1 MNRFQLGIAFL
12 IASGALGP
20 IGCSAP
26 LEPLPRCDAEAER
39 AGRSICGVRNPEDL
53 ALLPG
58 RRWLLVSEMAPMEA
72 TAEEGSA
79 PPQAGSLLAIR
90 LSDGKRRRLYPTD
103 LDAHRDAGS
112 GAAVRASLGDPGC
125 SGPPDPAVF
134 LPHGVDVG
142 GGPGGEARVAVVNH
156 GGREAIEIFEIRF
169 QRGPVLEWRGC
180 VPMPEGLMAN
190 DVAWLPDGGF
200 VVTNFAPVLEG
211 SGLAALWTGFEI
223 LTGRETGAVYR
234 WTPGAGLALI
244 EGSEGSAPNGI
255 AVAPDGRTIL
265 VAEWGADSVYRLRI
279 DGEGGGRRRS
289 VDLEHSP
296 DNLSWMRDGRL
307 LVAAQA
313 GGLTAALACNEIEE
327 VGCDIEHAVY
337 AIDPVSLEATRLF
350 VGRGAASVALE
361 AGDEIL
367 VGFFKGDQIERVA
380 RAD

>member
-1 MNRFQLGIAFL
+1 MNRFQARIAFVIVSAGL
-12 IASGALGP
+12 SLL
-20 IGCSAP
+20 GCSAP
-26 LEPLPRCDAEAER
+26 PEPLARCDAEAEQ

-72 TAEEGSA
+72 TAEEGSTPA
-79 PPQAGSLLAIR
+79 QAGSLLAIR
-90 LSDGKRRRLYPTD
+90 LSDGTRRRLHPTD
-103 LDAHRDAGS
+103 DDVHRDAGS
-112 GAAVRASLGDPGC
+112 RAAARASLGDPDC
-125 SGPPDPAVF
+125 PGPPDSGLF
-134 LPHGVDVG
+134 MPHGVDVG
-142 GGPGGEARVAVVNH
+142 RAPAGEARLAVVNH
-156 GGREAIEIFEIRF
+156 GGREAIEIFEIDF
-169 QRGPVLEWRGC
+169 ERGPVLEWRGC

-200 VVTNFAPVLEG
+200 VVTNFAPVLEE

-223 LTGRETGAVYR
+223 LTGRATGAVYR
-234 WTPGAGLALI
+234 WTPGEGLALI

-265 VAEWGADSVYRLRI
+265 VAEWGADSIYRLRI
-279 DGEGGGRRRS
+279 DGGADARRRS
-289 VDLEHSP
+289 VALEHSP

-313 GGLTAALACNEIEE
+313 GGLLAALGCNEIEE
-327 VGCDIEHAVY
+327 VGCDIEHAIY

-367 VGFFKGDQIERVA
+367 VGVFKGDQIERVA